1 MVEAT
6 VTEAGSLDVAR
17 VGARHAVEQLFREE
31 SVRITATLIR
41 ACGGDFELAEDALQE
56 ALAVALERWPR
67 DGIPRSPAAWVITTE
82 RHKAIDRLRRE
93 QTWRR
98 KQEQLQRLV
107 EIEAAVQA
115 APEADST
122 AEEADGML
130 EDDRLRL
137 IFTCCHPALAPEAQL
152 ALTLRT
158 VAGLETTEIA
168 RAFLVSQP
176 AMAQRLVRA
185 KRKIRD
191 ARIPYRVPPAHLLPE
206 RLAAVLHVIYLVFNE
221 GYAESEG
228 EQLVRADL
236 CREAIRL
243 GRLLAELM
251 PDEAEVLGLVALML
265 MTDARREAR
274 TGPDGELVT
283 LEEQNRS
290 RWDREQLM
298 EGAYIIERALRMRQP
313 GPFQL
318 QAVIAANHVGGPD
331 AQSTNWRNIARLY
344 AELAQLQ
351 PTPVVELNRAVAVA
365 MADGPEAGLALI
377 DALEAGGELD
387 EYHLLHSARADLLRR
402 AGRDAEAATAFRR
415 ALELCSNAVERR
427 HLERRLAE
435 VTP

>member
-1 MVEAT
+1 MVET
-6 VTEAGSLDVAR
+6 SVSETAGIDLAR
-17 VGARHAVEQLFREE
+17 EGARRAVEQVFREE
-31 SVRITATLIR
+31 SARITASLIR
-41 ACGGDFELAEDALQE
+41 ACGGDFELAEDAMQE
-56 ALAVALERWPR
+56 ALAVALERWPE
-67 DGIPRSPAAWVITTE
+67 DGIPRSPAAWVITTG
-82 RHKAIDRLRRE
+82 RRKAIDRLRRD
-93 QTWRR
+93 QTFRR
-98 KQEQLQRLV
+98 KQQQLQHLV
-107 EIEAAVQA
+107 EVEQAAQA
-115 APEADST
+115 APQAEVAD

-176 AMAQRLVRA
+176 TMAQRLVRA

-191 ARIPYRVPPAHLLPE
+191 AKIPYRVPPAHLLPG

-221 GYAESEG
+221 GYAASEG
-228 EQLVRADL
+228 EQLVRAEL
-236 CREAIRL
+236 CGEAIRL

-251 PDEAEVLGLVALML
+251 PDEAEVLGLLALML

-283 LEEQNRS
+283 LEEQDRS
-290 RWDREQLM
+290 LWDRPQLL
-298 EGAYIIERALRMRQP
+298 EGAHAIERALRMRQP

-318 QAVIAANHVGGPD
+318 QAVIAANHVGPPD

-344 AELAQLQ
+344 GELAAFQ

-365 MADGPEAGLALI
+365 MAEGPEAGLRLI
-377 DALEAGGELD
+377 GDLEAGGELD
-387 EYHLLHSARADLLRR
+387 EYHLLHSARADL
-402 AGRDAEAATAFRR
+402 
-415 ALELCSNAVERR
+415 
-427 HLERRLAE
+427 RLAE
-435 VTP
+435 LTG